1 VELWFLGVEELLE
14 DREKEGVNLVKG
26 SVKVLVTGG
35 LGFIGSNLVDELE
48 RRGHEVWLCDL
59 MHSWKARYVRCDVGK
74 YRQVERLFD
83 GHSFDFVYHAAAE
96 YGRWNGED
104 YYENLWLT
112 NVVGTKNILRMQEKK
127 GFRMVFFGS
136 AEVYGDYD
144 GVMSEDVMDRVPI
157 KQMNDYAIA
166 KWVNELQILN
176 SAAMFGTETVRVR
189 LFNVYGPGEHYT
201 PYRGWVPK
209 FIFKAL
215 HDESYTVFLGH
226 KRTLEYVEDVCR
238 ALANIMGNFKAGE
251 VYNLG
256 GDEQY
261 EIKFV
266 SDLIL
271 KNLGKDDS
279 KVTYKEAEPFTT
291 RVKTPDSSRA
301 KRDLG
306 FRLAVPVEEG
316 MKRTVEWFKKLYGKE
331 AGHVYAQEV
340 KV

>member
-1 VELWFLGVEELLE
+1 MP
-14 DREKEGVNLVKG
+14 RK
-26 SVKVLVTGG
+26 SARILVTGG
-35 LGFIGSNLVDELE
+35 RGFIGSNLLSELDK
-48 RRGHEVWLCDL
+48 RGHEVWACDL
-59 MHSWKARYVRCDVGK
+59 THADREKYIRCDVGK
-74 YRQVERLFD
+74 FRQVEHVFD
-83 GHSFDFVYHAAAE
+83 EQDFDYVYHAAAE

-112 NVVGTKNILRMQEKK
+112 NAVGTKNITRLQEKK
-127 GFRMVFFGS
+127 RFRMIFFGS
-136 AEVYGDYD
+136 AEVYGDYE
-144 GVMSEDVMDRVPI
+144 GVMREDVMEKTPI

-189 LFNVYGPGEHYT
+189 LFNVYGPGEHFT
-201 PYRGWVPK
+201 PYRGFIPK

-215 HDESYTVFLGH
+215 HDAPYTVFLGH
-226 KRTLEYVEDVCR
+226 KRTLEYVEDICR
-238 ALANIMGNFKAGE
+238 SLANIIDDFRAGE

-261 EIKFV
+261 EIKHV

-271 KNLGKDDS
+271 RCLGKDDS

-291 RVKTPDSSRA
+291 KIKTPDSSKA

-306 FRLAVPVEEG
+306 FKLTVPPEEG
-316 MKRTVEWFKKLYGKE
+316 IQRTVDWFKRLYE
-331 AGHVYAQEV
+331 RRAL
-340 KV
+340 

>member
-1 VELWFLGVEELLE
+1 MA
-14 DREKEGVNLVKG
+14 
-26 SVKVLVTGG
+26 KVLVTGG
-35 LGFIGSNLVDELE
+35 RGFIGSHLVKELIG
-48 RRGHEVWLCDL
+48 RGHEVWVCDL
-59 MHSWKARYVRCDVGK
+59 MHCDAENYVRCDVSK
-74 YRQVERLFD
+74 YRQVERLFEEHD
-83 GHSFDFVYHAAAE
+83 FDYVYHAAAE

-112 NVVGTKNILRMQEKK
+112 NVVGTKNVLRMQEEKK
-127 GFRMVFFGS
+127 FRMIFFGS

-144 GVMSEDVMDRVPI
+144 GVMSEDVMDKVPI
-157 KQMNDYAIA
+157 KQMNDYAIS

-201 PYRGWVPK
+201 PYRGWIPK
-209 FIFKAL
+209 FIYKAL
-215 HDESYTVFLGH
+215 RDEPYTVYLGH
-226 KRTLEYVEDVCR
+226 KRTLEYVEDICK
-238 ALANIMGNFKAGE
+238 ALANIIDNFKPGE

-256 GDEQY
+256 GDQQY

-271 KNLGKDDS
+271 RLLGKDDS

-291 RVKTPDSSRA
+291 RIKTPDSSKA

-306 FRLAVPVEEG
+306 FKLTVPIEEG
-316 MKRTVEWFKKLYGKE
+316 MRRTVEWFK
-331 AGHVYAQEV
+331 AVYLGS
-340 KV
+340 KT